1 MRSRSTGVDCELT
14 DEFGYEM
21 VIVLTKPART
31 FSPDVPGAELGDQL
45 AFSVCSTGES
55 RLQSVC
61 DRDSPE
67 GPETGVCQPGEGK
80 GKVKHFK
87 TMSCCIKY

>member
-1 MRSRSTGVDCELT
+1 MRSTSIGVDCELT
-14 DEFGYEM
+14 DEFADEM
-21 VIVLTKPART
+21 VTVLTKPAQT

-45 AFSVCSTGES
+45 GFSVCSNGES

-67 GPETGVCQPGEGK
+67 GPGTGVCHPGEGK
-80 GKVKHFK
+80 GKVKLL
-87 TMSCCIKY
+87 TMYCCIKY